1 MFRLVIVMSL
11 CLFIGNST
19 AGKKSKILDSLKV
32 EGGKEK
38 SRVPDS
44 LIVEGGEKN
53 KVPDSLMV
61 GNGGKTRVPDSF
73 IVGGRDASLSSWPW
87 QVGLISAYG
96 VFCGGTLITYDVVIT
111 AAHCL
116 DGSRRRGL
124 SVVVGEYNRYFW
136 EGYEQYIPVKSFN
149 VHPNYD
155 NNFLK
160 GYDIAI
166 LFLERNAT
174 PSYRVKP
181 IPGIAHKTLYYT
193 KCKCFITGW
202 GIKSM
207 VRLPSAASKNIE
219 SKTDGYGHLA
229 VTLQEAEIEVISNS
243 KCNSRRYWDG
253 LVKPT
258 NICAFHKK
266 TAACEGDSGGPL
278 VCKVQNQYILVGVTS
293 WGSSSCMS
301 YPTVFADIA
310 KFWEWTQDRIL
321 QYRMLVRE
329 IKTDD
334 TKLEMEMNI
343 FQEK

>member
-1 MFRLVIVMSL
+1 MPEAPPAKMHH
-11 CLFIGNST
+11 
-19 AGKKSKILDSLKV
+19 
-32 EGGKEK
+32 
-38 SRVPDS
+38 
-44 LIVEGGEKN
+44 
-53 KVPDSLMV
+53 
-61 GNGGKTRVPDSF
+61 
-73 IVGGRDASLSSWPW
+73 SSSP
-87 QVGLISAYG
+87 
-96 VFCGGTLITYDVVIT
+96 
-111 AAHCL
+111 
-116 DGSRRRGL
+116 GL
-124 SVVVGEYNRYFW
+124 SKKHSCTPPKTITPKRIRTLSPIKHSPASFSANDNTTSSNPEDDDTTIVNEKTTTCTQIYNGTGLQENMIQDSYFVRNRPARTT
-136 EGYEQYIPVKSFN
+136 YLKFVICHHNS
-149 VHPNYD
+149 HPNYD